1 MSNGPARAKQERDCD
16 ECSRKQV
23 EIARVYRGHRYCR
36 TCYTRE
42 FKHRVCPGCGESA
55 RLPREFPKTVC
66 RKCERSRPCV
76 RCGRQMDRMG
86 LRTPYGPACGPCA
99 PYFRAENPC
108 EACGIP
114 SRRLT
119 RVARLGH
126 GLRVCPRCARADHGT
141 CAWCKRPRRIAENE
155 RGERL
160 CKRCREEGEIPCP
173 SCGEPMPAGRGNQCE
188 RCYVEDLAD
197 QRTRFNRAAFRTPTM
212 AGHFGEFGVW
222 LKTTRGPEKAVQKVH
237 RFLPF
242 FLEVEREWGTI
253 PEYGTLLE
261 HFGAKKLRSV
271 LLAMRWMEESGLVKP
286 DSAVR
291 EADSDRRRIEA
302 TLDQFPE
309 GSRAREIL
317 EDYHDTLEERVEA
330 GRTNTRSVRLAIAP
344 AAGLLKA
351 AIQVGRMVPDQRVLD
366 GYLRKTPGQRAALSG
381 FVTHLRDK
389 LDTELTFPPLDRRAA
404 ERQRRRKLR
413 AEMLELMRGGATGPS
428 ADRQWMA
435 TALAYFHD
443 VPKKVA
449 DEAAN
454 KNAGPDRQGWNVRIG
469 GKQYWIPPRADSRN
483 AA

>member
-1 MSNGPARAKQERDCD
+1 
-16 ECSRKQV
+16 
-23 EIARVYRGHRYCR
+23 
-36 TCYTRE
+36 
-42 FKHRVCPGCGESA
+42 
-55 RLPREFPKTVC
+55 
-66 RKCERSRPCV
+66 
-76 RCGRQMDRMG
+76 
-86 LRTPYGPACGPCA
+86 
-99 PYFRAENPC
+99 
-108 EACGIP
+108 
-114 SRRLT
+114 
-119 RVARLGH
+119 
-126 GLRVCPRCARADHGT
+126 
-141 CAWCKRPRRIAENE
+141 
-155 RGERL
+155 
-160 CKRCREEGEIPCP
+160 
-173 SCGEPMPAGRGNQCE
+173 
-188 RCYVEDLAD
+188 
-197 QRTRFNRAAFRTPTM
+197 
-212 AGHFGEFGVW
+212 
-222 LKTTRGPEKAVQKVH
+222 
-237 RFLPF
+237 
-242 FLEVEREWGTI
+242 
-253 PEYGTLLE
+253 
-261 HFGAKKLRSV
+261 
-271 LLAMRWMEESGLVKP
+271 MRWMEESGLVKP

-454 KNAGPDRQGWNVRIG
+454 KNAGPDRQGWNVGIG